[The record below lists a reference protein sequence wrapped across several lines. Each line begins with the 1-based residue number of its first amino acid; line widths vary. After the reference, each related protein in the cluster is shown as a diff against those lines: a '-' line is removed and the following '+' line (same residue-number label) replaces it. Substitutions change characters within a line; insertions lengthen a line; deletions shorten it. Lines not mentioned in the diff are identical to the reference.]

1 MDCKQSLRPHQVS
14 RPTCLSP
21 HTSCHVYLGS
31 TRPFLSAIEK
41 KWIAFQIL
49 IALRDARNRKVSH
62 GDIKSENVL
71 VTSWNWVYL
80 TDFASYKPTY
90 LPLDDPSDF
99 SFFFDMSGRR
109 SCYIAPERFY
119 THASHPEISAKKL
132 KMDELEG
139 KRDGRVTEAMDV
151 FSAGCV
157 IAEMFLEGALF
168 TLSQLFKYRE
178 GEYKVDGP
186 LAVIEDKGVQVGDL
200 YHEISSN
207 LINSIGSNHTND
219 QR

>member
-1 MDCKQSLRPHQVS
+1 MGGKQSIRSHQVS
-14 RPTCLSP
+14 DP
-21 HTSCHVYLGS
+21 HVDDSAIVDLHYS
-31 TRPFLSAIEK
+31 TRPFLSVIEK

-49 IALRDARNRKVSH
+49 NALRDARNRKVSH

-71 VTSWNWVYL
+71 VTSWNWIYI

-119 THASHPEISAKKL
+119 THATNPEISEKKS
-132 KMDELEG
+132 KIDELGG
-139 KRDGRVTEAMDV
+139 KRDGKVTEAMDV

-157 IAEMFLEGALF
+157 IAEMFLEVTLF

-178 GEYKVDGP
+178 GEYKIDGT
-186 LAVIEDKGVQVGDL
+186 LAVIEDKDVQVR
-200 YHEISSN
+200 ISTLVICQLVQLSYFRT
-207 LINSIGSNHTND
+207 LSSK
-219 QR
+219 